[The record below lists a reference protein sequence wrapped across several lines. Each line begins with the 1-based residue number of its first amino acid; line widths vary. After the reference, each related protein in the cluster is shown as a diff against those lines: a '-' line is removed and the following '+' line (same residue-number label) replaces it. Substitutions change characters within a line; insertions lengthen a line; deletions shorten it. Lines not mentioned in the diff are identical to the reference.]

1 MCYNW
6 YGREKMKKTIL
17 LKIFSCILFLSLML
31 YPNNPSVYWAEGDI
45 FKDHFTEPC
54 ETSYVVF
61 WDGYIL
67 KLTSYEGERI
77 DLFYYQ
83 FKEFIEER
91 ERKIKDIAIKIHN
104 HLPGGSYTL
113 SPGDLKFMRSMR
125 HDGFEGSY
133 CLKPPSGKIKV
144 RRDKNIA
151 LTQLFRRKETKKFL
165 KEYKEKYP
173 EAHEVLTDF
182 ILKEVA
188 K

>member
-1 MCYNW
+1 M
-6 YGREKMKKTIL
+6 R
-17 LKIFSCILFLSLML
+17 
-31 YPNNPSVYWAEGDI
+31 V
-45 FKDHFTEPC
+45 
-54 ETSYVVF
+54 
-61 WDGYIL
+61 
-67 KLTSYEGERI
+67 
-77 DLFYYQ
+77 DLPYYQ
-83 FKEFIEER
+83 FVEALESVG
-91 ERKIKDIAIKIHN
+91 RKVEDIAIKIHN
-104 HLPGGSYTL
+104 HLPGGAYYL
-113 SPGDLKFMRSMR
+113 SDGDLKFMMAMR